1 MSSIEKLYS
10 TNYVDNVFTY
20 TGYSYKTQEENRAH
34 LTLYGINEYSRNNR
48 LILCRRQIA
57 NRDVRILIENQNPGR
72 HYQSKHEMEQVKNR
86 NYEKFL
92 YNFNN
97 LAMG

>member
-1 MSSIEKLYS
+1 MSSVEKLYS
-10 TNYVDNVFTY
+10 TNYADNVFTY
-20 TGYSYKTQEENRAH
+20 TSYSYKTQEEARAH
-34 LTLYGINEYSRNNR
+34 LTLFGINELSRNNR

-57 NRDVRILIENQNPGR
+57 NRDVRILLENQNIGR
-72 HYQSKHEMEQVKNR
+72 YYQSRHEIQATKDR